1 MYYNTILMYIKIFE
15 SDSYI
20 SNVSFGS
27 VYSTYTYVVLIQESV
42 FKMRTIMRAVDS
54 LSWAVKVKRCAT
66 FFLLDLHIA
75 ICFFDL

>member
-1 MYYNTILMYIKIFE
+1 MYIKIFE

-54 LSWAVKVKRCAT
+54 RSWAVKVKRCAT
-66 FFLLDLHIA
+66 FFLLD
-75 ICFFDL
+75 